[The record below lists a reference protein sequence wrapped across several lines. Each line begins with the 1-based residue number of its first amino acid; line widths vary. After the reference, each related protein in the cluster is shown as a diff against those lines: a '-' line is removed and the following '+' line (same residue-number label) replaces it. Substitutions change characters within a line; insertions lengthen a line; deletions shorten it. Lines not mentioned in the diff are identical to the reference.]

1 MWAVFV
7 IGMIKGQRLPEKE
20 AGMGPSLK
28 KIFLQFCRKE
38 FSSRKDHFGNEITL
52 YRTLPFSL
60 LHTLPFP
67 LFFSYSILSIL
78 SILSLSL
85 SLSLYLSFFL
95 RLSPMKTFIDTTTL
109 TFPKEKMRQTRD
121 KVRCVN
127 ISWFIAKPSFTR
139 ENFFCPRQKLLLFG
153 CER

>member
-1 MWAVFV
+1 MGAVFV

-67 LFFSYSILSIL
+67 LIFFLFHPIYP
-78 SILSLSL
+78 LSLSL
-85 SLSLYLSFFL
+85 SLSLSIFLS
-95 RLSPMKTFIDTTTL
+95 LSDSH
-109 TFPKEKMRQTRD
+109 Q
-121 KVRCVN
+121 
-127 ISWFIAKPSFTR
+127 
-139 ENFFCPRQKLLLFG
+139 
-153 CER
+153 